1 MIDINLNSHDASFE
15 YFSTGRVVKYTL
27 GESTCNVQ
35 RTEGGL
41 LKQVPILGLYGA
53 GGQANNIAYKGDLTN
68 CYVALIKIQGVY
80 CVLGTIP
87 NFSDISPR
95 FDSVNKTPNLK
106 KEDA

>member
-53 GGQANNIAYKGDLTN
+53 GGQSNSIVYKGDLTN

-87 NFSDISPR
+87 NFSDVSP
-95 FDSVNKTPNLK
+95 KTQTLELFTFLP